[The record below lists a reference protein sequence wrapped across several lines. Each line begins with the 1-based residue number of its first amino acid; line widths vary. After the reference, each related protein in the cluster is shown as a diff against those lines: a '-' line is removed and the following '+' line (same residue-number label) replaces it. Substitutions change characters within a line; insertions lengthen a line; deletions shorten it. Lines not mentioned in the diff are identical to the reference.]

1 MITPIVKKLCETKLN
16 PQKYLPTSRIVN
28 SNHSSNENFKHRNL
42 EQVRINATKIEKNTS
57 E

>member
-16 PQKYLPTSRIVN
+16 RQKYLPTSRIVN